1 MGDSIQHAVSAY
13 ICDAIDVRRQIHAHP
28 ELSYDETATQALLV
42 REFKSLGLEVQ
53 TDIGGIPSV
62 LATLH
67 GGKGEGKTIAIR
79 ADMDALQ
86 IQEET
91 GLPFA
96 SETPGVMH
104 ACGHDGHMAILVGT
118 AKVLTALQNE
128 FAGTVVFLGQPGEE
142 HSPNGGAKAI
152 VKSGVLDGID
162 GIYALHVWPTIRTG
176 KIGILPGPMMAA
188 SDRVTVT
195 IRGRSSHAAMPQRGV
210 DAIVA
215 AGQFITAVQTLISRR
230 INPLYPAVLTFGKI
244 NGGTRYNIV
253 SDEVVIEGTCRTY
266 DKEAQNSIE
275 ANLCHI
281 LDGLD
286 AMFDTKSSLA
296 YQRGYSAVRN
306 TPEQAA
312 FMKKIVMERFGKEA
326 LADVT
331 EPAMT
336 AEDFSGLLDAYGGGF
351 FWLGATP
358 EGEPVY
364 PLHNSHFA
372 VDEKAIAMGME
383 MMASTVLE
391 ALATSQQDG
400 KHKFSGTPA

>member
-1 MGDSIQHAVSAY
+1 MGDMIQHAVSAY
-13 ICDAIDVRRQIHAHP
+13 ICDAIDVRRHIHEHP
-28 ELSYDETATQALLV
+28 ELSYDEKATQALLV
-42 REFKSLGLEVQ
+42 REFTSLGLDVK

-96 SETPGVMH
+96 SKTPGVMH

-128 FAGTVVFLGQPGEE
+128 FSGTVLFLGQPGEE

-152 VKSGVLDGID
+152 VQSGILDGID
-162 GIYALHVWPTIRTG
+162 GIYALHVWPTIPTG

-195 IRGRSSHAAMPQRGV
+195 IRGKSSHAAMPQRGV

-244 NGGTRYNIV
+244 NGGSRYNIV

-266 DKEAQNSIE
+266 DKEAQDSIE
-275 ANLCHI
+275 GNLRHI
-281 LDGLD
+281 LDGID
-286 AMFDTKSSLA
+286 AMFDTKSSLS
-296 YQRGYSAVRN
+296 YQRGYGAVRN
-306 TPEQAA
+306 TPDAA
-312 FMKKIVMERFGKEA
+312 DFMKKIVMERFGKDA

-351 FWLGATP
+351 FWLGATE
-358 EGEPVY
+358 EGNPVY

-372 VDEKAIAMGME
+372 VDEKAIAVGME

-391 ALATSQQDG
+391 ALAMPDADVTHIISKTS
-400 KHKFSGTPA
+400 A

>member
-230 INPLYPAVLTFGKI
+230 INPLYPAVLTFGK
-244 NGGTRYNIV
+244 
-253 SDEVVIEGTCRTY
+253 
-266 DKEAQNSIE
+266 
-275 ANLCHI
+275 
-281 LDGLD
+281 
-286 AMFDTKSSLA
+286 
-296 YQRGYSAVRN
+296 
-306 TPEQAA
+306 
-312 FMKKIVMERFGKEA
+312 
-326 LADVT
+326 
-331 EPAMT
+331 
-336 AEDFSGLLDAYGGGF
+336 
-351 FWLGATP
+351 
-358 EGEPVY
+358 
-364 PLHNSHFA
+364 
-372 VDEKAIAMGME
+372 
-383 MMASTVLE
+383 
-391 ALATSQQDG
+391 
-400 KHKFSGTPA
+400 